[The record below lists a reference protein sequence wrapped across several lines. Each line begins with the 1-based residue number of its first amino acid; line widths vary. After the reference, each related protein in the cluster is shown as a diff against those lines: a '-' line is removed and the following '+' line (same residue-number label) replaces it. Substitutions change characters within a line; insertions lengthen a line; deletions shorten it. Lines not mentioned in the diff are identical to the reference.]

1 MSSSLNSGSAGNRD
15 VTGRVALCV
24 SYKGTR
30 YFGWQSQSSG
40 LPTVQ
45 DEVQSAIS
53 RVANHSV
60 EVVCAGRTD
69 KAVHASYQIV
79 HFDTSAIRSERAWV
93 FGCNA
98 NLPPDISVTWARS
111 VSSDFHARFSAFS
124 RRYNYFIYNHPVR
137 PAHFHEEMT
146 WCHFQLDERAMHEAA
161 QSLVGEHDFTSFR
174 AVGCQSRSPFRN
186 IEAISVR
193 RFSNMLVLD
202 IKGNAFLHHMVR
214 NIAGVL
220 MAIGSGNKPVRWC
233 KEVLKARDRTQADVT
248 APPYG
253 LYLTDVSYPNAF
265 ALPLSQG
272 APAFAQAMQLQEPCS
287 FVPDEEM
294 WSISR
299 LPRE

>member
-1 MSSSLNSGSAGNRD
+1 MSGSVVDSSAGSSD

-24 SYKGTR
+24 SYKGSR
-30 YFGWQSQSSG
+30 YFGWQSQASG

-45 DEVQSAIS
+45 DAVQTAIG
-53 RVANHSV
+53 RVANHPV

-79 HFDTSAIRSERAWV
+79 HFDTSAVRSERSWV

-98 NLPPDISVTWARS
+98 NLPADISVAWARS

-137 PAHFHEEMT
+137 PAHFYDEMT
-146 WCHFQLDERAMHEAA
+146 WCHYQLDENAMHEAS
-161 QSLVGEHDFTSFR
+161 QSLLGEHDFTSFR
-174 AVGCQSRSPFRN
+174 AVGCQSKSPFRN
-186 IEAISVR
+186 IESISVR

-220 MAIGSGNKPVRWC
+220 MAIGSGSKPVSWC
-233 KEVLKARDRTQADVT
+233 EDVLEARDRTKADVT
-248 APPYG
+248 APPFG
-253 LYLTDVSYPNAF
+253 LFLTDVSYPELF
-265 ALPLSQG
+265 ALPVSSG
-272 APAFAQAMQLQEPCS
+272 APAFAQAMLC
-287 FVPDEEM
+287 PDAGMSAQDDKM

>member
-1 MSSSLNSGSAGNRD
+1 MSSSVVHGSAGSSD

-24 SYKGTR
+24 SYKGAR

-40 LPTVQ
+40 LPTIQ
-45 DEVQSAIS
+45 DEVQAAIS

-79 HFDTSAIRSERAWV
+79 HFDTSAVRSERSWV

-111 VSSDFHARFSAFS
+111 VSGDFHARFSAFS

-146 WCHFQLDERAMHEAA
+146 WSHFPLDETAMHEAA
-161 QSLVGEHDFTSFR
+161 QSLIGEHDFTSFR
-174 AVGCQSRSPFRN
+174 AVGCQSKSPFRN
-186 IEAISVR
+186 IESISVR

-220 MAIGSGNKPVRWC
+220 MAIGSGNKAVSWC
-233 KEVLKARDRTQADVT
+233 EEVLKARDRTQADVT
-248 APPYG
+248 APPFG
-253 LYLTDVSYPNAF
+253 LFLTDVSYPEEF

-272 APAFAQAMQLQEPCS
+272 APAFAQAMLVQDQDSSAPC
-287 FVPDEEM
+287 DEM
-294 WSISR
+294 WSVSR
-299 LPRE
+299 LAR

>member
-1 MSSSLNSGSAGNRD
+1 MCSSVINGSAGSSD

-24 SYKGTR
+24 SYKGSR
-30 YFGWQSQSSG
+30 YFGWQSQASG

-53 RVANHSV
+53 RVANHPV

-69 KAVHASYQIV
+69 KAVHASYQVV
-79 HFDTSAIRSERAWV
+79 HFDTSAVRSERSWV

-98 NLPPDISVTWARS
+98 NLPPDISITWARA
-111 VSSDFHARFSAFS
+111 VSDDFHARFSAFS

-146 WCHFQLDERAMHEAA
+146 WCHFQLNENAMHEAS
-161 QSLVGEHDFTSFR
+161 QSLIGEHDFTSFR
-174 AVGCQSRSPFRN
+174 AVGCQSKSPFRN

-193 RFSNMLVLD
+193 RFSHMLVLD
-202 IKGNAFLHHMVR
+202 IQGNSFLHHMVR

-220 MAIGSGNKPVRWC
+220 MAIGSGNKSVSWC
-233 KEVLKARDRTQADVT
+233 EEVLKARDRTKADVT

-253 LYLTDVSYPNAF
+253 LFLTDVSYPDTF
-265 ALPLSQG
+265 ALPLSKG
-272 APAFAQAMQLQEPCS
+272 APAFAQSMLLQDHGARD
-287 FVPDEEM
+287 PDEEM

-299 LPRE
+299 LAR